1 MFTFLSGNLVIVDS
15 EIIPDVVGGQSK
27 LGNYYNS
34 TFWKEASL
42 KVDKFDFYK
51 SNLRKYFNHQV
62 DSSNKNILN
71 EEILKKKF
79 STDLRNFFK

>member
-42 KVDKFDFYK
+42 KLI
-51 SNLRKYFNHQV
+51 NLIFTKV
-62 DSSNKNILN
+62 I
-71 EEILKKKF
+71 
-79 STDLRNFFK
+79 